1 MTNASNTTFIKSRY
15 GFPNAA
21 ISFRNGSLQIPPGD
35 YINPDFSVSAWVNPN
50 SNKSF
55 TNLVSFSN
63 QNGND
68 SIWIGFQNLKLYIE
82 IQPSKGNLT
91 TMTAIEPVQF
101 KEWQHITFTLKSGI
115 GYIYYNGKLQN
126 SATLSL
132 PTKIKRKFNFIGQDY
147 YNSTDYLADAAL
159 QNLYL
164 YKGALTSDEVML
176 EYETEGNLNDFT
188 QKSFSNFISL
198 FLNLDNKEKSRAI
211 NWQQDNSAIGC
222 SFSTAPLLNLK
233 SNSFSDCS
241 NKCFYLQGLCFR

>member
-1 MTNASNTTFIKSRY
+1 MI
-15 GFPNAA
+15 
-21 ISFRNGSLQIPPGD
+21 LW
-35 YINPDFSVSAWVNPN
+35 AWPM
-50 SNKSF
+50 
-55 TNLVSFSN
+55 
-63 QNGND
+63 
-68 SIWIGFQNLKLYIE
+68 I
-82 IQPSKGNLT
+82 
-91 TMTAIEPVQF
+91 
-101 KEWQHITFTLKSGI
+101 
-115 GYIYYNGKLQN
+115 NGKLQN

-132 PTKIKRKFNFIGQDY
+132 PTKIKRNFNFIGQDY